1 MDYMGGRPKIPA
13 SCPVLQLDL
22 SKGGFKQLK
31 MNKMGM
37 CYRSKKERLSFIST
51 FKKKRKEKKK
61 GGKQVECKETT
72 ERGIVKERKKKGS
85 CSFTPPTPCS
95 SV

>member
-37 CYRSKKERLSFIST
+37 CYR